1 MKNIKTNK
9 QTRQRPGKNGG
20 FFFVF
25 NIVDNGGER
34 KKKPHIG
41 SLFAMSNMIVIYSDT

>member
-20 FFFVF
+20 FK
-25 NIVDNGGER
+25 ILDNVGE
-34 KKKPHIG
+34 KKPHIG
-41 SLFAMSNMIVIYSDT
+41 LLFE